1 MISDRSVPFGER
13 HRRNPYAEIREAAAM
28 EDIQE
33 RYRDLRTRI
42 GNLWEYL

>member
-1 MISDRSVPFGER
+1 LNRWESVTAG
-13 HRRNPYAEIREAAAM
+13 IRTPDDKEAVAM

-33 RYRDLRTRI
+33 RYRDLSTRI

>member
-1 MISDRSVPFGER
+1 MTSDRHAPPGKR